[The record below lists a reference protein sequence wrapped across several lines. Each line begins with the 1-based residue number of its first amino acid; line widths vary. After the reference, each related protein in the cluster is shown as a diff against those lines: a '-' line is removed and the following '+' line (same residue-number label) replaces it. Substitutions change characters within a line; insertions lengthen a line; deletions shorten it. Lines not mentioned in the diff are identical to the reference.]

1 MMDRLECDRM
11 FAAVMD
17 AGSFTKAAAKLGTT
31 SGQAS
36 KLVSRLEA
44 ELGVR
49 LLNRTTRAVAPT
61 EAGRAYYER
70 LRQLLDEYDDLD
82 LSVRNISQTPRG
94 RLRITAP
101 LTFGTLE
108 LAGALSEFAALYP
121 AISLN
126 VSFEDRLVNVVEE
139 GYDVAVRVG
148 KPVDSTLIA
157 RRLCDVRVVAVASG
171 AYLEQHGTPSS
182 PEDLAAHQCILDT
195 NFRDLNRWPF
205 QGADGKTI
213 TVAVNGRLCFSNA
226 EACLR
231 AAEAGL
237 GIAYLP
243 GFVAS
248 DALRN
253 GTLRPVLTEYGA
265 GYGIF
270 ALYPHSRHLAANV
283 RALVD
288 FLAERYRGAVDWV
301 AE

>member
-1 MMDRLECDRM
+1 M
-11 FAAVMD
+11 FVAVMD

-44 ELGVR
+44 EIGVR

-61 EAGRAYYER
+61 EAGRAYYQR
-70 LRQLLDEYDDLD
+70 LRRLLDEYDDLD

-108 LAGALSEFAALYP
+108 LAGALAEFAALYP

-126 VSFEDRLVNVVEE
+126 VSFEDRIVNLVDE

-148 KPVDSTLIA
+148 KPADSTLIA
-157 RRLCDVRVVAVASG
+157 KRLCDVRLVPVASE
-171 AYLEQHGTPSS
+171 AYLRENGMPAS
-182 PEDLAAHQCILDT
+182 PEDFTAHECILDT

-205 QGADGKTI
+205 QEVDGRMI
-213 TVAVNGRLCFSNA
+213 TVAVNGRLSFSNA

-243 GFVAS
+243 GFVAHG
-248 DALRN
+248 AIRR
-253 GTLRPVLTEYGA
+253 GTLRPVLAQHGA
-265 GYGIF
+265 AYGIF
-270 ALYPHSRHLAANV
+270 ALCPHSRQLAASV
-283 RALVD
+283 RALID
-288 FLAERYRGAVDWV
+288 FLAGRYRGETWDV
-301 AE
+301 AQQ